1 MNDIATAVQLTGQ
14 ADISLQGNLIEASS
28 VMKVLGSKL
37 TTLYK
42 EYILLHWEPLLTKP
56 SKNLVRRQYK
66 RSFIMGLNCWLV
78 AGCSPVANLVIT

>member
-37 TTLYK
+37 TTLN
-42 EYILLHWEPLLTKP
+42 LLTE
-56 SKNLVRRQYK
+56 V
-66 RSFIMGLNCWLV
+66 IMKV
-78 AGCSPVANLVIT
+78 S